1 MATLV
6 AVVAGALVL
15 VVLDAR
21 SPARPSSQAVSF
33 QLPSLFPGGPP
44 VSSASLGGRPAVVT
58 FFASWCPPCRDELP
72 ALARFAASHRG
83 VAFVGVDV
91 ADDPTAGR
99 ALVRQAGV
107 DFPVGSDPDYSVAAG
122 VFHVRGLPS
131 SALLSPKGVV
141 VRQLAGP
148 VSPDTLAGWLA
159 PAGPSVHPTEGGPTK
174 GGPTKGG

>member
-1 MATLV
+1 VGRPVLRAASLATVGAVAAGAVVLV
-6 AVVAGALVL
+6 ALA
-15 VVLDAR
+15 AR

-33 QLPSLFPGGPP
+33 RLPSLFSGPP
-44 VSSASLGGRPAVVT
+44 VSSASLGGRPVVVT

-91 ADDPTAGR
+91 ADDQAAGR

-107 DFPVGSDPDYSVAAG
+107 GFPVGSDPDYSVAAG

-131 SALLSPKGVV
+131 TALLSPKGVV

-148 VSPDTLAGWLA
+148 VRPDRLARWLA
-159 PAGPSVHPTEGGPTK
+159 PSGPSRPTK
-174 GGPTKGG
+174 AA